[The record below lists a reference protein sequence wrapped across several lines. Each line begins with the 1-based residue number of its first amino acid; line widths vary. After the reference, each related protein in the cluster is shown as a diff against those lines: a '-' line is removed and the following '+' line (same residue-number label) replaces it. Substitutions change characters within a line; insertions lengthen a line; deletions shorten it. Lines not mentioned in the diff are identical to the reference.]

1 MCEDDDD
8 DDAAAGGTCRGGGGQ
23 LKAFKM
29 RSAVSLAGVISGLI
43 KATLAVLLPTI
54 LKELFKLSALV

>member
-1 MCEDDDD
+1 MMPALQG
-8 DDAAAGGTCRGGGGQ
+8 AATPEPVVGGSRQ

-29 RSAVSLAGVISGLI
+29 KSVVSLACVVSGLI